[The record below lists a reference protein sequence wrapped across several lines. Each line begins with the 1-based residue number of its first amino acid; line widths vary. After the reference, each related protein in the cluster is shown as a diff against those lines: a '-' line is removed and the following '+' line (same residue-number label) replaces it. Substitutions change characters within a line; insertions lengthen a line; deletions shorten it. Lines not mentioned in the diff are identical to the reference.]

1 MMACP
6 LDPADVVE
14 WQLAFSSTVH
24 SGPSRLPAMRFVVHE
39 HQAQHHHWD
48 FRLELAGALVSWAVP
63 KGPSM
68 DPSQKRL
75 AIRVPDH
82 PLSYASFEGI
92 IPEGQYGAG
101 PVVIWD
107 RGTFVP
113 AGDTA
118 TQDLKQGKL
127 TFELRGKKFRGG
139 FTLVRLKRGEGK
151 DWLLIKNADE
161 FAVRRWKIE
170 SALSPARLRSLRE
183 KQPPCDTQ

>member
-1 MMACP
+1 
-6 LDPADVVE
+6 
-14 WQLAFSSTVH
+14 
-24 SGPSRLPAMRFVVHE
+24 MRFVVHE
-39 HQAQHHHWD
+39 HQASHHHWD
-48 FRLELAGALVSWAVP
+48 FRLEIAGALVSWAVP

-82 PLSYASFEGI
+82 PLTYASFEGI

-107 RGTFVP
+107 RGTYIP

-118 TQDLKQGKL
+118 TKDLEEGRFS
-127 TFELRGKKFRGG
+127 FELRGKKLRGE
-139 FTLVRLKRGEGK
+139 FTLVRLKRGTGK
-151 DWLLIKNADE
+151 DWLLIKQADE

-170 SALSPARLRSLRE
+170 SALTPSRLRSLRE
-183 KQPPCDTQ
+183 KQPPCETH